1 MICAIGLK
9 KLPFTQ
15 DDRQI
20 IYTEGVHCET
30 VNKFIVKNLPWIKR
44 LFKKYS
50 YDFLLSTQAK

>member
-30 VNKFIVKNLPWIKR
+30 VNKFIVRIFR
-44 LFKKYS
+44 G
-50 YDFLLSTQAK
+50 